1 MAGTQGCWLE
11 AACPSSTPRTPATS
25 ASFEVLAPPSWRPL
39 PEAPSYFLGVY
50 LRPAFL
56 THDGCQAPPLCP
68 GPLGRCPLQFAVSW
82 SEACGDFHCSASPPP
97 RCPGLL
103 PSSLPPFST
112 PRPLEGNEVG
122 TGGAEW
128 EWTQRGVLRL
138 PTALQTRRE
147 EQDQEEVGASFG
159 WRQWGGTEH

>member
-1 MAGTQGCWLE
+1 MAVPGGCTGDWLVVPSAKRRLPVSWGATVNLWQAHKGCWLE

-25 ASFEVLAPPSWRPL
+25 ASFEVLAPSSWRPL

-50 LRPAFL
+50 LRPAFP

-82 SEACGDFHCSASPPP
+82 SEACGDFHCSAFPPP
-97 RCPGLL
+97 RCPSLL

-122 TGGAEW
+122 TGGLSGSGLSGE
-128 EWTQRGVLRL
+128 
-138 PTALQTRRE
+138 
-147 EQDQEEVGASFG
+147 S
-159 WRQWGGTEH
+159 